1 MMFQGNGIEALVQVV
16 VHCQNYMA
24 RTEIENTTI
33 QKGIETDKETEVMI
47 SIVKEEGTGT
57 GKRVEAEREMIMIR
71 IEAGIET
78 GTGEDE
84 PNKNI
89 SDVSAEI

>member
-1 MMFQGNGIEALVQVV
+1 MFQGNGTEAVVQVV
-16 VHCQNYMA
+16 VHSQNYLA
-24 RTEIENTTI
+24 KTEIENTI
-33 QKGIETDKETEVMI
+33 QKGIETDKEIEVMI

-57 GKRVEAEREMIMIR
+57 GRRVEAEREMIMIR
-71 IEAGIET
+71 TEAGI

-89 SDVSAEI
+89 SDVSAQI

>member
-1 MMFQGNGIEALVQVV
+1 MFQGNGTEAVVQVV

-33 QKGIETDKETEVMI
+33 QKGTETDKETEAMI
-47 SIVKEEGTGT
+47 SLVKEEGTRT
-57 GKRVEAEREMIMIR
+57 GKRVAAEREMIMIR
-71 IEAGIET
+71 TEAGI

-89 SDVSAEI
+89 SDVSAQI